1 MKIPRPWLACCV
13 VSAIA
18 VTSLHAQLMEVSF
31 DSDARFRDDAVE
43 TNQYFR
49 LPEGSSAHFNFRFNA
64 ERPFA
69 EDDYVRIRMTGP
81 DGGVIFDE
89 HRALDRAAG
98 PGEIPVYSFAFTN
111 QKIDGP
117 VDRRFY
123 EDLRF
128 EMSMDEGWVDENG
141 VFVPPDIQ
149 IDHLFSELYVS
160 GWSPMIQYVPP
171 GYSGRFLFA
180 PEARN
185 VVVEFVP
192 VPEPSTYGLAALGML
207 GAALGWGRW
216 RSARLGTPA

>member
-1 MKIPRPWLACCV
+1 MKTSRLYLSCWLVC
-13 VSAIA
+13 A
-18 VTSLHAQLMEVSF
+18 VAAASLHAQLMDVSF
-31 DSDARFRDDAVE
+31 DVGARFRDDAVE

-49 LPEGSSAHFNFRFNA
+49 LPEGSSAHFNFRFNP
-64 ERPFA
+64 EQPFA
-69 EDDYVRIRMTGP
+69 EDDYVRIRMTDP
-81 DGGVIFDE
+81 DGGVIFNE

-117 VDRRFY
+117 LDRRFY
-123 EDLRF
+123 ENLVF
-128 EMSMDEGWVDENG
+128 EMSMEEGWVDESG
-141 VFVPPDIQ
+141 AYVPPAIQ

-185 VVVEFVP
+185 VAVQFVP
-192 VPEPSTYGLAALGML
+192 VPEPSTYGLAALVML
-207 GAALGWGRW
+207 GAVSGWRRW
-216 RSARLGTPA
+216 RTARMVTQA